1 MTKIKGFTEHRRMCQ
16 GDKSFHRFRSHPSY
30 RSNVGLKRDSWYDW
44 ADIKFV
50 VNGQEVLVPGQILC
64 FLDLRDIC
72 QGTAGNYERGLYAVA
87 RCFANKPTP
96 VAGLVSKIIFEG
108 ILKDEMFIVPCGSIN
123 DTVAVVQNR
132 TIPISTNKFF
142 VVKNRSYL
150 LQSFNERIDQLSRK
164 SMNALYKEGDNFHE
178 KCIDVDDGDESS
190 DDTTPAWRKL
200 CNNVEEE
207 THVLS
212 SCQGDHEYE
221 SDVELDLA
229 TVKHHLKR
237 YRKQIKKLKK
247 RKAGTTK
254 L

>member
-1 MTKIKGFTEHRRMCQ
+1 
-16 GDKSFHRFRSHPSY
+16 
-30 RSNVGLKRDSWYDW
+30 
-44 ADIKFV
+44 
-50 VNGQEVLVPGQILC
+50 
-64 FLDLRDIC
+64 
-72 QGTAGNYERGLYAVA
+72 
-87 RCFANKPTP
+87 
-96 VAGLVSKIIFEG
+96 
-108 ILKDEMFIVPCGSIN
+108 
-123 DTVAVVQNR
+123 
-132 TIPISTNKFF
+132 
-142 VVKNRSYL
+142 
-150 LQSFNERIDQLSRK
+150 
-164 SMNALYKEGDNFHE
+164 MNALYKEGDNFHE